1 MRTTLLLLPLLPVV
15 LAASKCGSDK
25 ESASMV
31 CVTPAGDTVPKSK
44 ATAADTC
51 TPITAA
57 VRESVPM
64 SARESVPK

>member
-1 MRTTLLLLPLLPVV
+1 MRTRLLLLPLLPVV

-25 ESASMV
+25 ETVV
-31 CVTPAGDTVPKSK
+31 CVTAAGDTVPKAK

-51 TPITAA
+51 TPISSAA
-57 VRESVPM
+57 RDTVPK